1 MQYFY
6 DHYAKYDPNR
16 KIEVTIAADS
26 IYETAMSLDIP
37 SMQKE
42 ILLIQGK
49 EVTDRLNGTVI
60 LCNDIE
66 KDGIQIILSQHAFL
80 HKDDGLTLV
89 GTVNH
94 EFTHANDF
102 IDFAYG
108 MYWMLFLKLL
118 NNRNKERI
126 ICMKI
131 ELLKGKEIAIVSSN
145 EKIITDT
152 QSALDLVM
160 TVKYE
165 TGTNKIIMEKRNIAA
180 EFFVLSSGMAGEIL
194 QKFINY
200 HIKIAIYGDY
210 SKYTSKPLKD
220 FIYESNKGKDV
231 FFVATLDE
239 AIDML
244 TR

>member
-1 MQYFY
+1 
-6 DHYAKYDPNR
+6 
-16 KIEVTIAADS
+16 
-26 IYETAMSLDIP
+26 
-37 SMQKE
+37 
-42 ILLIQGK
+42 
-49 EVTDRLNGTVI
+49 
-60 LCNDIE
+60 
-66 KDGIQIILSQHAFL
+66 
-80 HKDDGLTLV
+80 
-89 GTVNH
+89 
-94 EFTHANDF
+94 
-102 IDFAYG
+102 
-108 MYWMLFLKLL
+108 
-118 NNRNKERI
+118 
-126 ICMKI
+126 MKI
-131 ELLKGKEIAIVSSN
+131 ELLKEKEIAIVSSD

-231 FFVATLDE
+231 FFVSSLDE
-239 AIDML
+239 AVEML